1 MTNQIF
7 AQTEN
12 YKATIDQFQ
21 TKYNAGKY
29 DDIFNSFSIEMKQAL
44 PLEST
49 KEFLTSL
56 KSQVGK
62 IENKEFIKYEKETY
76 ASYKTKFEKAVLSVN
91 ISLNENNQI
100 NGLFVKPFE
109 ESATSEAKNTV
120 NVLSKY
126 PKEIAQIIYSKSK
139 DFPNKTQL
147 SIAVIKN
154 GKTNYYGIIK
164 QNDSIKPIENQSK
177 VFEIGSIT
185 KVFTST
191 VLASLVEDKKINL
204 ANHVNN
210 YYPFTF
216 KDNINISFESLAN
229 HTSGLPRLPE
239 NLDLSNESNPYK
251 NYGKKELEDYLK
263 NTLTLENKSSKS
275 YAYSNLGAGLLFILF
290 IGFIHAQKLTS
301 TEISLI
307 NQGDIKTA
315 LPIFQTTD
323 SHQHT
328 TLLDQ
333 SKEINP
339 TDPNTAILVSRMKES
354 LLSTD
359 GGVGIAAPQVGI
371 NRKVIWV
378 QRFDKQGEPLEYFI
392 NPVITWRSELQNLG
406 PEGDLSIPE
415 FRGQFYRSKVIQ
427 LQYVDLKG
435 QKFTEIVEGFTAV
448 IFQHEIDHLFGVLIS
463 DKKEKEINDEYIKV
477 DAYKRSD
484 SVTR

>member
-1 MTNQIF
+1 MKKIFALLFAILMTNQIF

-12 YKATIDQFQ
+12 YKTTVDQFQ

-29 DDIFNSFSIEMKQAL
+29 DEIFNSFSIEMKQAL

-56 KSQVGK
+56 KSQVGN
-62 IENKEFIKYEKETY
+62 IESKEFIKYEKETY

-109 ESATSEAKNTV
+109 ESATSETNTV
-120 NVLSKY
+120 NALSKY
-126 PKEIAQIIYSKSK
+126 PKEIAQIIFSKSK
-139 DFPNKTQL
+139 DFPNNTQL

-204 ANHVNN
+204 ADHVNN

-216 KDNINISFESLAN
+216 KNNIKISFESIAN

-263 NTLTLENKSSKS
+263 NTLTLDNKPSKF
-275 YAYSNLGAGLLFILF
+275 YAYSNLGAGLLGHTL
-290 IGFIHAQKLTS
+290 GLSQKTS
-301 TEISLI
+301 
-307 NQGDIKTA
+307 
-315 LPIFQTTD
+315 FQE
-323 SHQHT
+323 
-328 TLLDQ
+328 LL
-333 SKEINP
+333 KKRI
-339 TDPNTAILVSRMKES
+339 
-354 LLSTD
+354 
-359 GGVGIAAPQVGI
+359 
-371 NRKVIWV
+371 
-378 QRFDKQGEPLEYFI
+378 FDKHKMTNSFT
-392 NPVITWRSELQNLG
+392 NSQNLG
-406 PEGDLSIPE
+406 EKLVKGLNVNGETIPNWDFDVLFGGGGILSTTEDLAKFAAAQFNPKNKELALTRTPTFGITEKMKIGLGWHILKSE
-415 FRGQFYRSKVIQ
+415 NGQNLFWHNGGTAGYSSSMTINIENQ
-427 LQYVDLKG
+427 
-435 QKFTEIVEGFTAV
+435 TAV
-448 IFQHEIDHLFGVLIS
+448 IILSNVSAFNPKMENIDPLCFELMREMN
-463 DKKEKEINDEYIKV
+463 KK
-477 DAYKRSD
+477 
-484 SVTR
+484 